1 MKRHI
6 PLLLAAVMLGVSGCA
21 QIAHHGDIE
30 EPKTLILDGAPGA
43 LGIAFAPGSSRI
55 PPAEVA
61 RLRRIAAAGGIAP
74 SDRVTVALAGAPALA
89 AARFDAVA
97 ASLLP
102 YGIVASPAWLPSVPR
117 DVALI
122 RRERYLVTL
131 PPCPDWSKPSAGAGD
146 FTNTFASNF
155 GCASAVNLG
164 LIVASPAD
172 LAGGRQ
178 TAATAGQPAAAAVNR
193 YLNDKV
199 VLPAGAAVG
208 PIAAAASA
216 APAGPAG
223 TQP

>member
-6 PLLLAAVMLGVSGCA
+6 SLLLAAALLGVSGCA
-21 QIAHHGDIE
+21 PVADHSAVEG
-30 EPKTLILDGAPGA
+30 PKTLILDGAPA
-43 LGIAFAPGSSRI
+43 AIGIAFAPGSSRI
-55 PPAEVA
+55 PPAELA

-89 AARFDAVA
+89 AARFDAIA

-102 YGIVASPAWLPSVPR
+102 YGIVASPALLPSAAPN
-117 DVALI
+117 VALI

-172 LAGGRQ
+172 LAGGRPAGP
-178 TAATAGQPAAAAVNR
+178 TEGQPAAAAVNR

-199 VLPAGAAVG
+199 VLPARAAIG

-216 APAGPAG
+216 APVGPAG